1 MGGTPEIPQE
11 ALMSHEREGTVD
23 RSPAFRALMGDY
35 ATGATIVTAGCDAG
49 PHGLAVNSFT
59 SVSMSPQLISFC
71 PDKASETW
79 PAVRDA
85 AFFAVNILAH
95 GQHDVCR
102 QFARKGVDRFEGV
115 GYHRSPNGCPIL
127 AGSLG
132 YLECE
137 LVDVVDAGD
146 HHIAIGHVIDIHHDA
161 DQHPLIYYQGGFH
174 RLEPYESESGL
185 RAS

>member
-1 MGGTPEIPQE
+1 
-11 ALMSHEREGTVD
+11 MSVEGEGTVD

-35 ATGATIVTAGCDAG
+35 VTGATIVTASRDTR

-59 SVSMSPQLISFC
+59 SVSMRPQLISFC

-85 AFFAVNILAH
+85 VFFGVNILAH

-115 GYHRSPNGCPIL
+115 GYRRSPNGCPIL
-127 AGSLG
+127 TGSLG

-137 LVDVVDAGD
+137 LVNVVDAGD
-146 HHIAIGHVIDIHHDA
+146 HHIAIGRVIDIHHDVE
-161 DQHPLIYYQGGFH
+161 QRPLIYYQGGFH
-174 RLEPYESESGL
+174 RLEPYEHDSEL